1 MSTNKRAVPGRDDL
15 AEIKLRRRRENLLF
29 THTRV
34 AALAA
39 EFRSHGL
46 SDDALELYLL
56 QLQVEQVI
64 ADEFPDEF
72 EDLVAEWAET
82 EARAEHHPASSS
94 PTCGLCVAIAH
105 DHAARTW
112 PRAA

>member
-1 MSTNKRAVPGRDDL
+1 MSTNKRAVPGHDDL
-15 AEIKLRRRRENLLF
+15 AEIKRRRRCENLLY

-34 AALAA
+34 STLAA

-46 SDDALELYLL
+46 DDALELYLL

-72 EDLVAEWAET
+72 EALIADWAEA
-82 EARAEHHPASSS
+82 EARAEHHPMSTS
-94 PTCGLCVAIAH
+94 PQCSLCVAIEAH
-105 DHAARTW
+105 TTAPRWPQAA
-112 PRAA
+112 

>member
-15 AEIKLRRRRENLLF
+15 AEVKLRRRRENLLY

-34 AALAA
+34 ATLAA

-46 SDDALELYLL
+46 TDDSLELYLL

-64 ADEFPDEF
+64 VDEFPDEF
-72 EDLVAEWAET
+72 EGLVAEWADA
-82 EARAEHHPASSS
+82 EARAEHHPMSVS
-94 PTCGLCVAIAH
+94 PDCSLCVAIAS

>member
-15 AEIKLRRRRENLLF
+15 AEVKARRRRENLLY

-46 SDDALELYLL
+46 DDALELYLL

-64 ADEFPDEF
+64 ADEFPDDF
-72 EDLVAEWAET
+72 EDLIGDWAEA
-82 EARAEHHPASSS
+82 EARAEHHPMSASPDCS
-94 PTCGLCVAIAH
+94 LCVAIAH
-105 DHAARTW
+105 DTAARNW

>member
-15 AEIKLRRRRENLLF
+15 AEVKARRRRENLLY

-46 SDDALELYLL
+46 DDALELYLL

-64 ADEFPDEF
+64 ADEFPDDF
-72 EDLVAEWAET
+72 EDLIGDWAEA
-82 EARAEHHPASSS
+82 EAER
-94 PTCGLCVAIAH
+94 CGADAQRRGPG
-105 DHAARTW
+105 A
-112 PRAA
+112 